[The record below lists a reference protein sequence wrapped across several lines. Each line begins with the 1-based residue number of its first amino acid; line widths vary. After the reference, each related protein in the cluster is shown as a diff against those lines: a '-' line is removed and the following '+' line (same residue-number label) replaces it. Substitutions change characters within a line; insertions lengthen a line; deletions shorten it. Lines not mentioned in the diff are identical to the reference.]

1 MAGTCVSSQRLW
13 KHAQSPHR
21 SKPDGVQAPE
31 KEMDKISHLRQSHYL
46 DLITTHEVYAETKPF
61 TFSTPH
67 QMYLLQIQK
76 FHVAFSPDA
85 SKFQCLFW
93 DSRQSPKKMI
103 CHLLPTCS
111 GAHCTLPLRKGGKGV
126 ERKYCTNAR
135 QNQAGQAPKSIAPYP
150 TPEGLAGS
158 IPPVSKPEAHFSP
171 LGWFHSLST
180 ALLANIPWYWGL

>member
-1 MAGTCVSSQRLW
+1 MSSQRLW
-13 KHAQSPHR
+13 KHAQGLHR
-21 SKPDGVQAPE
+21 SKADGG
-31 KEMDKISHLRQSHYL
+31 QSTRKRNGQNLPSQTKSLSRFDNHPWSVCWNKAFYL
-46 DLITTHEVYAETKPF
+46 LH
-61 TFSTPH
+61 PH

-76 FHVAFSPDA
+76 SHVAFSPDA
-85 SKFQCLFW
+85 SKVQCPFW

-103 CHLLPTCS
+103 CHLLPACS
-111 GAHCTLPLRKGGKGV
+111 GAHCTLPLRKGGKGA

-135 QNQAGQAPKSIAPYP
+135 QNRAGQAPKSVAPYP